1 MDFQEKLSKYAEVLV
16 KIGLDLRKG
25 QPVCIESP
33 VEESVLAAEIARQA
47 YLAGASEVE
56 VLWKC
61 DSLQAIQ
68 LAHQD
73 LSVTQA
79 HTALAEHCAAKGA
92 GFIRLDTVDLT
103 IFSGLSPEK
112 VNQKAAA
119 DVAARSIFREKAGG
133 CGQTIACVPTQ
144 SWADLVYPDLPQEQR
159 LSALWDAVFACCR
172 CDCADPVAAWKKY
185 IADTTLRKQKL
196 DSKQYQAFH
205 YRSAKTD
212 LTIAP
217 VDHQMWMGGCMEMPD
232 GRVFVPNIPTEEV
245 FTTPN
250 KYSANGYVSSTKPLN
265 YRGQIIDG
273 FKLYL
278 ENGKIVRYEAEQGEA
293 LLGSILDIDEGGRYF
308 GEMALIDQ
316 ASPIASLN
324 RVFYTTLYDEN
335 ASCHL
340 AIGNAYGPND
350 AALREKLGFND
361 CQLHV
366 DFMIGSDDM
375 CIQGQLAD
383 GTWELIMSDGHW
395 V

>member
-103 IFSGLSPEK
+103 TFSGLSPEK

-196 DSKQYQAFH
+196 DSKQYKAFH

-278 ENGKIVRYEAEQGEA
+278 ENGKIGIVVVARAVLAITMSFLSMHVQSDMARVAPRLAAGRYSSIILASANAGGVVA
-293 LLGSILDIDEGGRYF
+293 VVLLGFLTSMTAQVTMLVLFAVIGVVGAAMFIKPDQSITAER
-308 GEMALIDQ
+308 A
-316 ASPIASLN
+316 
-324 RVFYTTLYDEN
+324 
-335 ASCHL
+335 
-340 AIGNAYGPND
+340 
-350 AALREKLGFND
+350 
-361 CQLHV
+361 
-366 DFMIGSDDM
+366 
-375 CIQGQLAD
+375 
-383 GTWELIMSDGHW
+383 
-395 V
+395 